1 MYIVNS
7 YLIAVIALVSALAGG
22 VVFNLSNLLWIAAA
36 AVAGMAVAFPIAVG
50 LALVTDVV
58 LNYFRRSLH
67 EFDQLLFNN

>member
-36 AVAGMAVAFPIAVG
+36 AVAGMAVAFPIAVV